1 MLGRTS
7 SLEKAELLSVED
19 KVISCTSFFFFQ
31 INVLYIMLSKQ
42 LFQQLR

>member
-7 SLEKAELLSVED
+7 SLEKVELLSVED
-19 KVISCTSFFFFQ
+19 KVISCTSLFFQ